1 MSCKYLNSS
10 NILDL
15 LFIIDLKSGVM
26 YLNLLCYICN
36 KNVNVFLI
44 EFELWGFNVICLQF
58 INLDFILDI

>member
-10 NILDL
+10 DILDL

-36 KNVNVFLI
+36 KNMNVFLI
-44 EFELWGFNVICLQF
+44 EFELWGFNVICL
-58 INLDFILDI
+58 